1 MWVRQHNCFILT
13 HNEAQAAFI
22 VFFFSCYRKL
32 SQSDAQKNVVYQF
45 AKLFS
50 TYFGRYE
57 ELTPET
63 VIAKNINKLKVSFRK
78 FCTFVG
84 VQSLKSVN

>member
-1 MWVRQHNCFILT
+1 M
-13 HNEAQAAFI
+13 
-22 VFFFSCYRKL
+22 
-32 SQSDAQKNVVYQF
+32 VYQF

-57 ELTPET
+57 ELTPDT
-63 VIAKNINKLKVSFRK
+63 IIAKNINKLKVSFRNV
-78 FCTFVG
+78 CTFVG